1 MVNVSTTELFS
12 SKKYWLSDCS
22 AADAVSCCSA
32 GNLIQDKQ
40 LSLRLAWKSMT
51 GSEKMLTLMNR
62 YGHWGNSETTQGVDM
77 SLESTFNNSYSF
89 IPDVV
94 KTKLNLSTWSSLLS
108 IKFMGYD
115 IKPLKK

>member
-22 AADAVSCCSA
+22 AVDAASCCSV

-62 YGHWGNSETTQGVDM
+62 YGH
-77 SLESTFNNSYSF
+77 
-89 IPDVV
+89 
-94 KTKLNLSTWSSLLS
+94 
-108 IKFMGYD
+108 
-115 IKPLKK
+115 